1 MPGQGDGM
9 HRNVVVVEE
18 DEEANLKKWLD
29 FMQTMLGCLGSEG
42 FEVEACSISLV
53 PRQLRQS
60 KEEAYTPQVVSIG
73 PLHRG
78 ITSSTDLLYME
89 EIKWRCLLRLIE
101 RSKQDK
107 EQVLRNCGK
116 AMLEIDEIARASYNV
131 QVKLNRY
138 ELAKIMVLDG
148 CFLLEL
154 LIGGSTQLNEQLKC
168 ISSDSDSS
176 LVTQA
181 IESEKVL
188 LDLIMLENQI
198 PLVVLSTLS
207 TNLFPNTFTGAAS
220 TRLIHEH
227 ALSIFG
233 YSSSPDSNIINSPKF
248 KGFHFLQLVH
258 SFIDTEND
266 AIWQQPTTELQIQ
279 IPDESP
285 QKVKLE
291 RCATLLEAAGVTIKP
306 AKAQYKAKT
315 RFDLKVTFR
324 DGKLRIPQL
333 HITKTTEAKWRNLI
347 AWELNSATLEKQRE
361 LKTDRISC
369 QFISYAWFFQSL
381 TCSVHDVKLLR
392 DRKVITVEKERTDKG
407 KKKKIMSNKDLMNL
421 FLSITE
427 EFPEVEIQ
435 VDSRFRH
442 VIEKLNSYPTQEDRS
457 MATCWK
463 IIAYGVR
470 GPSKIMWHFFRR
482 FLTWIWCKWIEAY
495 GILKRVYIPSG
506 WRLIAVLAAAA
517 GLALTAI
524 QTYYSIR
531 N

>member
-1 MPGQGDGM
+1 MAGQGDGK

-29 FMQTMLGCLGSEG
+29 FMQTMLGCLGSEDS
-42 FEVEACSISLV
+42 EVEACSISLV
-53 PRQLRQS
+53 PRQLRES

-89 EIKWRCLLRLIE
+89 EIKWRCLLRLLQ
-101 RSKQDK
+101 RSKQDP
-107 EQVLRNCGK
+107 EQVLRSCGE
-116 AMLEIDEIARASYNV
+116 AMLKIDEIARASYNV

-176 LVTQA
+176 LVTQT

-207 TNLFPNTFTGAAS
+207 RNLFPNTFTEAAS

-392 DRKVITVEKERTDKG
+392 DRNVIVVHKL
-407 KKKKIMSNKDLMNL
+407 MSDEDLLNL
-421 FLSITE
+421 FHNIIE
-427 EFPEVEIQ
+427 GVPDAEIEM
-435 VDSRFRH
+435 DSWFAQ
-442 VIEKLNSYPTQEDRS
+442 VIENLNSHPTTVDRV
-457 MATCWK
+457 TTT
-463 IIAYGVR
+463 
-470 GPSKIMWHFFRR
+470 SKIMWHIFIC
-482 FLTWIWCKWIEAY
+482 FLTWSWYQCRGTY
-495 GILKRVYIPSG
+495 RGLRRVYFPSG
-506 WRLIAVLAAAA
+506 WKLIALLAAAL
-517 GLALTAI
+517 GLGLTIAQTVFSALG
-524 QTYYSIR
+524 Q
-531 N
+531 